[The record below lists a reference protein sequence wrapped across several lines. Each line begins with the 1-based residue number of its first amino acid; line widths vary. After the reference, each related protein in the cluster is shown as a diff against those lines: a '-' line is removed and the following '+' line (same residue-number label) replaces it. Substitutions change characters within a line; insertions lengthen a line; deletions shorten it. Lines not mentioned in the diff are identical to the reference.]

1 MVSYKNDA
9 TEYSVDYQDHPFAS
23 RRMPVYAANG
33 AVATSQP
40 LAAQAGLKVLRE
52 GGNAVDAAVATAA
65 ALTLMEPSSNGLG
78 SDAFALVWDGQKVHG
93 LNASGRSPATL
104 DVDALRA
111 RNPLAMPNRG
121 WSAVTVPGAVDAWGM
136 LSERFGRKSL
146 DELLEPALRYAE
158 DGFPVSP
165 VVAYF
170 WKLAA
175 AEYGAFPEAEFAGWR
190 ETFMHDGR
198 APDVGERWFSAGHA
212 ATFKRLIEAGP
223 RDFYEGQ
230 LASEIVAFAKATG
243 GALSADDLAGHR
255 GEWVDPISIGYRDHT
270 VWEIPP
276 NGSGIIAL
284 EAMGIVDGMPAGTSH
299 VCADSWHTQIEA
311 MKLAY
316 ADGLR
321 YVADPQRAAVPTGGL
336 LDPGYLAERRALI
349 GERAGNSLAGRPP
362 GGGTVYLCTADKDGM
377 MVSFIQSNYQGFG
390 SGVVVPGRGISMQNR
405 GHSFS
410 LEAGHLNEAAP
421 GKRPYHTIIPGFLTR
436 GREAVGPFGVM
447 GGFMQPPGH
456 LQVVAGTVDHNMN
469 AQAVLSAPRWRAEGG
484 MTVSLESTTPV
495 EVIKGLE
502 QRGHE
507 LAFPDF
513 DIGFGRGQIIWRLED
528 GCYEAGTET
537 RADGQV
543 AAY

>member
-1 MVSYKNDA
+1 
-9 TEYSVDYQDHPFAS
+9 
-23 RRMPVYAANG
+23 MPTYAANG

-40 LAAQAGLKVLRE
+40 LAAQAGLEVLRE
-52 GGNAVDAAVATAA
+52 GGNAVDAAIATAA
-65 ALTLMEPSSNGLG
+65 ALTLMEPTSNGLG
-78 SDAFALVWDGQKVHG
+78 SDAFALIWDGQKVHG
-93 LNASGRSPATL
+93 LNASGRSAGGL

-111 RNPLAMPNRG
+111 KDQQAVPSRG

-136 LSERFGRKSL
+136 MSERFGRKTL
-146 DELLEPALRYAE
+146 GELLQPALRYAQ

-175 AEYGAFPEAEFAGWR
+175 AEYGNFPEAEFAGWR
-190 ETFMHDGR
+190 ETFMRDGK
-198 APDVGERWFSAGHA
+198 APDVGERWFSHGHA
-212 ATFKRLIEAGP
+212 ATLKRLIEAGS

-243 GALSADDLAGHR
+243 GPLRADDLAGHH
-255 GEWVDPISIGYRDHT
+255 GEWVDPISIDYRDHT

-284 EAMGIVDGMPAGTSH
+284 EAMGILNGLPAGGTH
-299 VCADSWHTQIEA
+299 VSVDSWHVQIEA
-311 MKLAY
+311 MKLSY
-316 ADGLR
+316 ADGFR
-321 YVADPQRAAVPTGGL
+321 YVADPQKSTVPIGGL
-336 LDPGYLAERRALI
+336 LDPDYLDQRRSLI
-349 GERAGNSLAGRPP
+349 GEKAGSPLAGKPP
-362 GGGTVYLCTADKDGM
+362 RGGTIYLCAADKDGM

-405 GHSFS
+405 GHGFS
-410 LEAGHLNEAAP
+410 LEPGHLNEAAP

-436 GREAVGPFGVM
+436 GSKAVGPFGVM
-447 GGFMQPPGH
+447 GGYMQPPGH
-456 LQVVAGTVDHNMN
+456 LQVVSGTVDHNLN
-469 AQAVLSAPRWRAEGG
+469 AQAVLSAPRWRVEDG
-484 MTVSLESTTPV
+484 MTVSLESTTPL
-495 EVIKGLE
+495 EVVKGLE
-502 QRGHE
+502 QRGHQIQ
-507 LAFPDF
+507 FPEH
-513 DIGFGRGQIIWRLED
+513 DIGFGRGQIIWRRED